1 MKVLYNWLREFVPLE
16 IPPQEATEVLE
27 RLGFEIASVQ
37 VFGGKLRGV
46 VTAEVRE
53 KEKHP
58 NADRLSLC
66 KVFDG
71 QQEFFVVCGAPN
83 VAAGQN
89 VALARVGAVLPD
101 GETLK
106 AAKIRGVESQ
116 GMICSSAELG
126 LEEKSEGIL
135 ILDANVPLGQDVR
148 PLLGLD
154 DALIEIEVTPNR
166 RDALSV
172 FGVAR
177 ELAAGLNL
185 PLKNL
190 EPRARELDLSNN
202 FSLFNEAPDL
212 CPRYIAR
219 VIREVKVGPSPAWMV
234 QRLARCGIR
243 SINNIVDITNYVML
257 ELGQPL
263 HAFDGT
269 KLDGHQIKIRRAHG
283 GEKLLTLEGKTAELQ
298 PDMLVIADEN
308 KPAALAGIMGGQ
320 ESAIDAKTQEII
332 LESAAFQP
340 SSIRRT
346 GKVLGISSESSYRFE
361 RGSDWNMVALA
372 SRRAA
377 QLIQELAGGLGA
389 KPVESAPATPSQ
401 APIKLRSER
410 IRQFLGI
417 DLKDSAAADLL
428 RRLGCVIN
436 TGSAQLHVTAPSWRN
451 DLLNES
457 DLMEEIAR
465 LYGYDNI
472 PTHSPAIHLTTVP
485 EDTLWP
491 FERHATSV
499 LAGLGFSEASN
510 YSFLSQKQAQP
521 FIPGLGQ
528 SPDSRPIAL
537 ANPLSQDQAFLRN
550 SLLPWL
556 FANTIFNFHRQTP
569 GVRLFESGRI
579 FFQNKEGRHEV
590 RRIGLLM
597 AGEIESAH
605 WRQKK
610 KLADF
615 YELSGILLAFL
626 RALQIPHVKLSV
638 HRLSIFHP
646 KRSSLILSGNTVLG
660 WMGEVHPDLKAALD
674 TSEPLAAAELDTAAL
689 HAVVPGSL
697 TYHPASTFPPV
708 RRDLSM
714 VAPQS
719 AAYERIVST
728 LKGAAGA
735 TLESVSL
742 IDLYQGEKIGSEKKS
757 LTVSLVFRQP
767 DRTLTDAE
775 VEKLMQ
781 KILADLQKK
790 CDTTIRT

>member
-1 MKVLYNWLREFVPLE
+1 MKVLYNWLKEFVPLE
-16 IPPQEATEVLE
+16 IPPQEAAEVLE

-37 VFGGKLRGV
+37 VFGGRLQGV
-46 VTAEVRE
+46 VTAEVRT
-53 KEKHP
+53 KDKHP

-71 QQEFFVVCGAPN
+71 RQEFSVVCGAPN
-83 VAAGQN
+83 VAAGQK
-89 VALARVGAVLPD
+89 VALARVGAMLPN
-101 GETLK
+101 GEALK

-116 GMICSSAELG
+116 GMICSASELG

-135 ILDANVPLGQDVR
+135 VLDASIALGEDVR

-172 FGVAR
+172 FGIAR

-185 PLKNL
+185 SLKNL

-202 FSLFNEAPDL
+202 FSMINEAPDL

-219 VIREVKVGPSPAWMV
+219 VIRDIKVGPSPDWMV
-234 QRLARCGIR
+234 RRLTRCGIR

-263 HAFDGT
+263 HAFDGA
-269 KLDGHQIKIRRAHG
+269 KLEGHQIKIRRARA
-283 GEKLLTLEGKTAELQ
+283 GEKLLTLEGKTARLQ
-298 PDMLVIADEN
+298 TDMLVIADET
-308 KPAALAGIMGGQ
+308 KPSALAGIMGGE
-320 ESAIDAKTQEII
+320 ESAIDTKTQELV
-332 LESAAFQP
+332 LESAAFQ
-340 SSIRRT
+340 SSSVRRT
-346 GKVLGISSESSYRFE
+346 SKILGISSESSYRFE

-377 QLIQELAGGLGA
+377 QLIQELAGGLGS
-389 KPVESAPATPSQ
+389 KPVESAPAVPSPT
-401 APIKLRSER
+401 PIKLRTER

-417 DLKDSAAADLL
+417 DLKESAAADLL

-436 TGSAQLHVTAPSWRN
+436 TGSAQLHVAPPTWRN

-485 EDTLWP
+485 EDALWP
-491 FERHATSV
+491 FERRAASV
-499 LAGLGFSEASN
+499 LAGLGFSEAAN
-510 YSFLSQKQAQP
+510 YSFLSQKQVQP

-528 SPDSRPIAL
+528 SADSRPIAL
-537 ANPLSQDQAFLRN
+537 ANPLSQDQAVLRTC
-550 SLLPWL
+550 LLPWL
-556 FANTIFNFHRQTP
+556 LANALLNFHRQAP

-597 AGEIESAH
+597 AGEIQSAH

-610 KLADF
+610 KTADF
-615 YELSGILLAFL
+615 YELSGVLRAFL
-626 RALQIPHVKLSV
+626 DALQIPQVKLSG
-638 HRLSIFHP
+638 HRLSVFHS
-646 KRSSLILSGNTVLG
+646 KRSCLIFSGNSVVG
-660 WMGEVHPDLKAALD
+660 WMGEIHPDLKMALD
-674 TSEPLAAAELDTAAL
+674 TSEPLVAAELDTIAL
-689 HAVVPGSL
+689 HAALSGSH
-697 TYHPASTFPPV
+697 TYQPTSTFPPV

-714 VAPQS
+714 VAPQM
-719 AAYERIVST
+719 APYEKIVGT
-728 LKGAAGA
+728 LKSAAGA

-742 IDLYQGEKIGSEKKS
+742 IDLYQGEKIGPEKKS
-757 LTVSLVFRQP
+757 LTVSLVFRQA
-767 DRTLTDAE
+767 DRTLTDSE
-775 VEKLMQ
+775 IEKLMQ